1 MFGEGAGGMA
11 VEVYCARAGQSLK
24 QGEMSTLP
32 YLSSKEEARS
42 DAEARCRRDPT
53 IAKVA
58 YYTIAESGDFRLYF
72 TYTNPRPVVANAR
85 PRAAASARGGGD
97 FAGGKPAGRPQTAPP
112 GLWGRLKAFFGG

>member
-1 MFGEGAGGMA
+1 
-11 VEVYCARAGQSLK
+11 
-24 QGEMSTLP
+24 MSTLP

-72 TYTNPRPVVANAR
+72 TYTNPRPVVASAK

-97 FAGGKPAGRPQTAPP
+97 FVGGKPASRPQAAPQ
-112 GLWGRLKAFFGG
+112 GLWSRLKALFGD

>member
-1 MFGEGAGGMA
+1 MT

-32 YLSSKEEARS
+32 YLSSKEDARS

-58 YYTIAESGDFRLYF
+58 YYTIAETGDFRLYF
-72 TYTNPRPVVANAR
+72 TYTNPRPAVAATK
-85 PRAAASARGGGD
+85 PRAAASARGAGD
-97 FAGGKPAGRPQTAPP
+97 FVGGKPAVRPQPQP
-112 GLWGRLKAFFGG
+112 QGFWGRLKALFGG